1 VADGRRKRRGLDAGP
16 RCTSGVC
23 GLVKGHYTL
32 DSAEQL
38 KVFNTVEDADMPF
51 EGSCHCGAVRFE
63 VDAQPP
69 QQAISCN
76 CSHCRRKGFLLSF
89 FPAEQFTLL
98 QGEEALF
105 SYRFNT
111 HKIEHRFCRH
121 CGTQP
126 FAEGAN
132 PDGTAVRAVNLRC
145 VPSIDLDALTL
156 QRFDGAA
163 A

>member
-1 VADGRRKRRGLDAGP
+1 
-16 RCTSGVC
+16 
-23 GLVKGHYTL
+23 
-32 DSAEQL
+32 
-38 KVFNTVEDADMPF
+38 MPF

-69 QQAISCN
+69 WQAISCN

-98 QGEEALF
+98 RGEEALS

-132 PDGTAVRAVNLRC
+132 PDGSAVRAVNLRC
-145 VPSIDLDALTL
+145 VPSIDLDALAL